1 MRRRVRRLVNA
12 WRGRGK
18 PRLHFLHVSKTGG
31 TAVKHVL
38 RQARPTRYRV
48 LLHSHPVTMREV
60 PVGEQVVLVVRDP
73 VGRFVSGFNS
83 RARRGGTAHPRDWSP
98 GESAAFQHFPTAD
111 SLALALYSGDP
122 EEAAAAATAM
132 SAVRHLSRH
141 QVNWIVDLETLRSR
155 QDDVLMVG
163 RQWALAED
171 FARLADL
178 IGLDTHTLPTDD
190 ATAHRTPSDFATG
203 LSDEAR
209 AAVRRWYA
217 DDYAFLAEL
226 ERLGPAV
233 GFLGELPPQ
242 VRG

>member
-1 MRRRVRRLVNA
+1 MRRLVNA

-18 PRLHFLHVSKTGG
+18 PRLHFLHVNKTGG

-38 RQARPTRYRV
+38 LEARSARYRV
-48 LLHSHPVTMREV
+48 LLHSHPMTMRGV

-83 RARRGGTAHPRDWSP
+83 RARRGGTAHTRDWSP
-98 GESAAFQHFPTAD
+98 AEFAAFRRFPTAET
-111 SLALALYSGDP
+111 LALALYSSDP
-122 EEAAAAATAM
+122 DEAAAAADAM
-132 SAVRHLSRH
+132 NAVSHLRNH
-141 QVNWIVDLETLRSR
+141 QIRWVVDLETLRSR

-178 IGLDTHTLPTDD
+178 IELDTRMLPTDD
-190 ATAHRTPSDFATG
+190 ARAHRTPSGFATG
-203 LSDEAR
+203 LSDEGR
-209 AAVRRWYA
+209 AAVRQWYA

-226 ERLGPAV
+226 QRLGPAV
-233 GFLGELPPQ
+233 GFLGDLPPQ